1 MAFEF
6 QNPRSPRVRKED
18 FRQEQIMWE
27 KTLWIKARFP
37 HFYPSLERGSLDPK
51 RLGKRE
57 EEERINGAKRC
68 LFPQDVAQF
77 SVELTPCGDSLL
89 LAFTW
94 VTASHPILLPLVK
107 PFTSDWDLNQCSGN
121 SNPAKTLLGTWNYVT
136 GTRTYVTGTRAQ
148 PKPTAHGTDLMK
160 LSFLMSHCRKNTV
173 RDRDR

>member
-1 MAFEF
+1 
-6 QNPRSPRVRKED
+6 
-18 FRQEQIMWE
+18 MWE

-37 HFYPSLERGSLDPK
+37 HFYPSLERESLDPK
-51 RLGKRE
+51 TLEKQE

-68 LFPQDVAQF
+68 LFPQDVALF
-77 SVELTPCGDSLL
+77 SVALIPRGDILL

-107 PFTSDWDLNQCSGN
+107 QFTSDWDLNQCGGD

-136 GTRTYVTGTRAQ
+136 GTRTYMTGTRAQ